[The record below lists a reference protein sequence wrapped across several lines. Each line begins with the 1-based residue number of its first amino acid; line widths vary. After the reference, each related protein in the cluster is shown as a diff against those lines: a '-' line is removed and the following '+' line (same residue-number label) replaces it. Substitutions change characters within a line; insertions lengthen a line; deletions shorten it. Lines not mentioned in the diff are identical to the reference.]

1 MKLSNW
7 GIGTKLR
14 AGFLVLLILVAVM
27 SIFGIYSL
35 NKMTKSAEDIIQ
47 ISFKQE
53 QRAKNWQM
61 ESNIGMTNVVAFL
74 RATDKESLEYFR
86 QNTIKQSEIVSDI
99 QKSIETHLKD
109 NKENDLFLDI
119 SNKRNLY
126 TTTRLEVNKLKDS
139 GEQELAIKMLDDKL
153 LPQLEEY
160 KKSLNNFLNYYD
172 NKIIEAEKNI
182 NVNSDN
188 TIYMLIFSGVLS
200 VLLGV
205 IISQYLTKNII
216 NPLNTAV
223 KISEEVSNGILKN
236 NHNIVINSKDE
247 FGKLL
252 TSLIK
257 MQNNLAKTLTEIS
270 KSSDL
275 VSNAASEIAAGNID
289 LSARTEEQ
297 ASALEET
304 AATME
309 ELSSVI
315 KQNSLNA
322 QQATE
327 LATEVSNSA
336 HEGGKIVNNIIEK
349 MSDIKSSSEKIKEI
363 VAVMD
368 SIAFQTNILSL
379 NAAVEA
385 ARAGEQGRGFAVV
398 ANEVRSL
405 AKKSAESAKEIKQL
419 IEISTKN
426 VLAGHTLVSE
436 AGTKMSNIVEGVKI
450 VSQSISDIST
460 AIKEQ
465 SSGIEQVNQAVIQ
478 MDSVTQQNAALV
490 EQASAAA
497 QMLDEQSKE
506 MNNLIYKFKIS

>member
-14 AGFLVLLILVAVM
+14 AGFLVLLILVAFM

-35 NKMTKSAEDIIQ
+35 NKITNSAEDLIK
-47 ISFKQE
+47 SSLKQE

-61 ESNIGMTNVVAFL
+61 QSAVGMTNVVAFL
-74 RATDKESLEYFR
+74 RATDKESLEYF
-86 QNTIKQSEIVSDI
+86 QKNINQQSEIVSEI
-99 QKSIETHLKD
+99 QKLIENDLKD
-109 NKENDLFLDI
+109 NKEKNLFLEI
-119 SNKRNLY
+119 SNKRNIY
-126 TTTRLEVNKLKDS
+126 TTTRLEVNNLKAS
-139 GEQELAIKMLDDKL
+139 GEQALVIKILDDKL
-153 LPQLEEY
+153 LPQLEDY
-160 KKSLNNFLNYYD
+160 RKSLDNFLAYYD
-172 NKIIEAEKNI
+172 NKIIEAEKAI
-182 NVNSDN
+182 NTNGDN
-188 TIYMLIFSGVLS
+188 TTYMLIFSGITS
-200 VLLGV
+200 ILLGV
-205 IISQYLTKNII
+205 IISQYLTKTIT
-216 NPLNTAV
+216 NPLNIAV

-236 NHNIVINSKDE
+236 NSNITINSKDE

-252 TSLIK
+252 TSLNK
-257 MQNNLAKTLTEIS
+257 MQNNLSHTLKEIS
-270 KSSDL
+270 NSSTL
-275 VSNAASEIAAGNID
+275 VSNAASEIAAGNLD

-322 QQATE
+322 LQATQ
-327 LATEVSNSA
+327 LANEVSHSA
-336 HEGGKIVNNIIEK
+336 HEGGKIVNDIIEK
-349 MSDIKSSSEKIKEI
+349 MSDIKLSSDKIKEI
-363 VAVMD
+363 VSVMD
-368 SIAFQTNILSL
+368 GIAFQTNILSL

-426 VLAGHTLVSE
+426 VLSGHTLVSE
-436 AGTKMSNIVEGVKI
+436 AGTKISKIVDGVQV

-460 AIKEQ
+460 AIQEQ

-506 MNNLIYKFKIS
+506 MNKLVSQFQIL